1 MSPLK
6 KEFAL
11 AIDRR
16 ELVTILAALR
26 FHQDENLRICPD
38 IPDQVIKDISTDG
51 GSLKPLNIDNVSKLC
66 ERINICDGAYV
77 GRRKKVWVLIV
88 MDKSTVVHIHA
99 YNSKFQAQEAILDY
113 LRNHQGYD
121 GQDNVTEARNWI
133 AEHSWALRVEICSVK
148 VDCSA
153 SLKKRTDMRC
163 NWCGKQIKGEA
174 IKWKGVCFC
183 SDTCLDECRA
193 AQ

>member
-1 MSPLK
+1 MSHLK

-11 AIDRR
+11 VVDER
-16 ELVTILAALR
+16 ERATILAALR

-38 IPDQVIKDISTDG
+38 IPDQAIKDIATDC
-51 GSLKPLNIDNVSKLC
+51 GSLKPLNFDDVSRLC
-66 ERINICDGAYV
+66 ERINICDEAYA
-77 GRRKKVWVLIV
+77 GRHKEVWVLII
-88 MDKSTVVHIHA
+88 MDKSTVVHVHA
-99 YNSKFQAQEAILDY
+99 YNSKFRAQKAMLEY

-121 GQDNVTEARNWI
+121 GQDNVAEAHDWV
-133 AEHSWALRVEICSVK
+133 AGHSGALRVEICSVK

-163 NWCGKQIKGEA
+163 NWCGKEIKGEA

-183 SDTCLDECRA
+183 SDACLDECRA